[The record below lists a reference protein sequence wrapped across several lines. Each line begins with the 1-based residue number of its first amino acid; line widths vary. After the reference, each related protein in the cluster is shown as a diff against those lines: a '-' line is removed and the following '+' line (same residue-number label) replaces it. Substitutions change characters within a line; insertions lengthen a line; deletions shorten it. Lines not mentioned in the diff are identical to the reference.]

1 MNWLSNRKEGPK
13 PQEKRDVP
21 NGIWVKCG
29 GCGEILYRKEVE
41 RNAWTCILCGHHFRI
56 SADDYIAILTDPGS
70 FEGLFDSVVSVDP
83 LQFKDSKPYVDRIR
97 DASAKNRHG
106 EAIVCGRARIDSVPV
121 ALGVMD
127 FGFLGGSMGSAVGER
142 IARIADVAIEE
153 GIPFIIVSAS
163 GGARMQEG
171 VLSLMQLAK
180 VQVQLAR
187 LGEKGNFY
195 LSIICDPTTGGVT
208 ASFAMVGDI
217 NIAEPN
223 ALIGFAGPRVIE
235 QTIKQEL
242 PKGFQR
248 AEFLLDH
255 GMVDMIVPRREMRET
270 VGRILRHFWDSR
282 PDRLGAP

>member
-1 MNWLSNRKEGPK
+1 VNWLSNRKEGPK
-13 PQEKRDVP
+13 QQEKRDVP
-21 NGIWVKCG
+21 DGIWVKCG

-56 SADDYIAILTDPGS
+56 SADDYISLLVDPGS
-70 FEGLFDSVVSVDP
+70 FEVMFDSVCSVDP
-83 LQFKDSKPYVDRIR
+83 LEFNDSKPYPERIR
-97 DASAKNRHG
+97 AAMAKNRHG
-106 EAIVCGRARIDSVPV
+106 EAIACGRARIDSVPT

-142 IARIADVAIEE
+142 IARLVDLAIEE
-153 GIPFIIVSAS
+153 GIPLVIVSAS

-187 LGEKGNFY
+187 LAEKGIFY

-208 ASFAMVGDI
+208 ASYASVGDI
-217 NIAEPN
+217 ILAEPN

-255 GMVDMIVPRREMRET
+255 GMVDKIVPRREMRET

-282 PDRLGAP
+282 PDRLGTP

>member
-1 MNWLSNRKEGPK
+1 VSWLTKGKDAGKPEQKKE
-13 PQEKRDVP
+13 VP
-21 NGIWVKCG
+21 DGIWVKCG

-41 RNAWTCILCGHHFRI
+41 RNSWTCLLCGHHFRI
-56 SADDYIAILTDPGS
+56 SAEEYISLLVDPGS
-70 FEGLFDSVVSVDP
+70 FEEKWPEIVSVDP
-83 LQFKDSKPYVDRIR
+83 LSFVDSKPYPDRIR
-97 DASAKNRHG
+97 EARAKTRHNDA
-106 EAIVCGRARIDSVPV
+106 IMTGRARIETMPV

-127 FGFLGGSMGSAVGER
+127 FGFLGGSMGSVVGEKISR
-142 IARIADVAIEE
+142 LADLAYTEE
-153 GIPFIIVSAS
+153 IPLILVSAS

-180 VQVQLAR
+180 VQTQLAR
-187 LGEKGNFY
+187 LDQKGVFY
-195 LSIICDPTTGGVT
+195 LSIILDPTTGGVT
-208 ASFAMVGDI
+208 ASFAMTGDL

-248 AEFLLDH
+248 SEFLLDH
-255 GMVDMIVPRREMRET
+255 GMIDRIVPRKEMRSE

-282 PDRLGAP
+282 PNRSR

>member
-1 MNWLSNRKEGPK
+1 VSWLTKGKDAGKPEQKKE
-13 PQEKRDVP
+13 VP
-21 NGIWVKCG
+21 DGIWVKCG

-41 RNAWTCILCGHHFRI
+41 RNCWTCLLCGHHFRI
-56 SADDYIAILTDPGS
+56 SAEEYIALLVDPGS
-70 FEGLFDSVVSVDP
+70 FEEMWAEIVSLDP
-83 LQFKDSKPYVDRIR
+83 LHFVDSKPYPDRVR
-97 DASAKNRHG
+97 EARAKMRHNDA
-106 EAIVCGRARIDSVPV
+106 ITTGRARIETVSV

-127 FGFLGGSMGSAVGER
+127 FGFLGGSMGTVVGEKISR
-142 IARIADVAIEE
+142 LADLAYTEE
-153 GIPFIIVSAS
+153 IPMILVSAS

-180 VQVQLAR
+180 VQTQLAR
-187 LGEKGNFY
+187 LDEKGVFY
-195 LSIICDPTTGGVT
+195 LSIILDPTTGGVT
-208 ASFAMVGDI
+208 ASFAMTGDL

-248 AEFLLDH
+248 SEFLLEH
-255 GMVDMIVPRREMRET
+255 GMIDRIVPRKEMRSE

-282 PDRLGAP
+282 PNRSR

>member
-1 MNWLSNRKEGPK
+1 MSWLTKGKDAGKPEQKKE
-13 PQEKRDVP
+13 VP
-21 NGIWVKCG
+21 DGIWVKCG

-41 RNAWTCILCGHHFRI
+41 RNCWTCLLCGHHFRI
-56 SADDYIAILTDPGS
+56 SAEDYIGILVDPGS
-70 FEGLFDSVVSVDP
+70 FEEQWAEIVSMDP
-83 LQFKDSKPYVDRIR
+83 LHFVDSKPYPDRVR
-97 DASAKNRHG
+97 EARAKMRHNDA
-106 EAIVCGRARIDSVPV
+106 IMTGRARIETIPV

-127 FGFLGGSMGSAVGER
+127 FGFLGGSMGSVVGEKISR
-142 IARIADVAIEE
+142 LADLAYTEE
-153 GIPFIIVSAS
+153 IPLILISAS

-180 VQVQLAR
+180 VQTQLAR
-187 LGEKGNFY
+187 LDQKGIFY
-195 LSIICDPTTGGVT
+195 LSIILDPTTGGVT
-208 ASFAMVGDI
+208 ASFAMTGDL

-248 AEFLLDH
+248 SEFLLEH
-255 GMVDMIVPRREMRET
+255 GMIDRIVPRKEMRSE

-282 PDRLGAP
+282 PNRSR